1 MGITDMTALLQ
12 IVFDALSL
20 GSLYALGA
28 LGIALI
34 FGVMRLVNFAHGDYI
49 AFCVF
54 ALLWPSIDAAAIVF
68 AGNLPTV
75 ILIPLI
81 LAIGAGLSVLSEI
94 LVFRR
99 FRNAN
104 PATMMIAS
112 FALGFVIK
120 YFLLMLYSSRPKSI
134 DLWSNLTQQIEISGA
149 RIPPLQVI
157 TIGVTIAIL
166 LALTA
171 FLKRT
176 RYGLEMRAAAEN
188 FTMARML
195 GVRANR
201 VIMLAFALSG
211 ALAAA
216 VGLILVTQT
225 GTVDIQMGANIM
237 LVAFVATVI
246 GGLGSL
252 PGAVIAGF
260 LIGGLTSLMQ
270 AYLPPDARPFRDAF
284 VYGLVI
290 VMLIWRPN
298 GLFASKAAKQRV

>member
-12 IVFDALSL
+12 ILFDALSL

-49 AFCVF
+49 SFCVF
-54 ALLWPSIDAAAIVF
+54 AMLWPSIDAAAIVF
-68 AGNLPTV
+68 LGKLPTV
-75 ILIPLI
+75 LLVPLI

-94 LVFRR
+94 VVFRR

-134 DLWSNLTQQIEISGA
+134 DLWSNLSQQVEIFGA

-157 TIGVTIAIL
+157 TIVVTIVIL
-166 LALTA
+166 LALTT

-176 RYGLEMRAAAEN
+176 RFGLEMRAAAEN

-195 GVRANR
+195 GVRANL
-201 VIMLAFALSG
+201 VIMLAFAVSG
-211 ALAAA
+211 MLAAA
-216 VGLILVTQT
+216 IGLILVTQT
-225 GTVDIQMGANIM
+225 GTVDIQMGANLM

-252 PGAVIAGF
+252 PGAVLAGY
-260 LIGGLTSLMQ
+260 LIGAATVIMQ
-270 AYLPPDARPFRDAF
+270 VVLPPDARPFRDGF
-284 VYGLVI
+284 VYGAVI

-298 GLFASKAAKQRV
+298 GLFSAKAAKQRV

>member
-1 MGITDMTALLQ
+1 MTALLQ
-12 IVFDALSL
+12 ILFDALSL

-49 AFCVF
+49 SFCVF
-54 ALLWPSIDAAAIVF
+54 AMLWPSIDAAAIVF
-68 AGNLPTV
+68 LGKLPTV
-75 ILIPLI
+75 LLVPLI

-94 LVFRR
+94 VVFRR

-134 DLWSNLTQQIEISGA
+134 DLWSNLSQQVEIFGA

-157 TIGVTIAIL
+157 TIVVTIVIL
-166 LALTA
+166 LALTT

-176 RYGLEMRAAAEN
+176 RFGLEMRAAAEN

-195 GVRANR
+195 GVRANL
-201 VIMLAFALSG
+201 VIMLAFAVSG
-211 ALAAA
+211 MLAAA
-216 VGLILVTQT
+216 IGLILVTQT
-225 GTVDIQMGANIM
+225 GTVDIQMGANLM

-252 PGAVIAGF
+252 PGAVLAGY
-260 LIGGLTSLMQ
+260 LIGAATVIMQ
-270 AYLPPDARPFRDAF
+270 VVLPPDARPFRDAF
-284 VYGLVI
+284 VYGAVI

-298 GLFASKAAKQRV
+298 GLFSAKAAKQRV

>member
-1 MGITDMTALLQ
+1 MTALLQ

-68 AGNLPTV
+68 AGALPTV
-75 ILIPLI
+75 VLVPLI
-81 LAIGAGLSVLSEI
+81 LCIGAGLSVLSEI

-134 DLWSNLTQQIEISGA
+134 DLWSNLTQQVEVFGA

-157 TIGVTIAIL
+157 TIGITIVIL
-166 LALTA
+166 AALTA
-171 FLKRT
+171 FLKHT

-201 VIMLAFALSG
+201 VIMLAFAVSG
-211 ALAAA
+211 MLAAA
-216 VGLILVTQT
+216 IGLILVAQT
-225 GTVDIQMGANIM
+225 GTVDIQMGANLM

-246 GGLGSL
+246 GGRVTL
-252 PGAVIAGF
+252 PGAVLAGF
-260 LIGGLTSLMQ
+260 LIGAATVVMQ
-270 AYLPPDARPFRDAF
+270 VVLPPDARPFREAF
-284 VYGLVI
+284 VYGAVI

-298 GLFASKAAKQRV
+298 GLFASKAVRQRV

>member
-1 MGITDMTALLQ
+1 MRANSSGAMRCARPISDMESTEMTALLQ
-12 IVFDALSL
+12 VLFDALSL

-54 ALLWPSIDAAAIVF
+54 AMLWPSIDAAAIVF

-75 ILIPLI
+75 ILVPFI
-81 LAIGAGLSVLSEI
+81 LAVGAGLSVVSEI

-112 FALGFVIK
+112 FALGFVIR

-134 DLWSNLTQQIEISGA
+134 DLWSNLTQQVEIFGA

-157 TIGVTIAIL
+157 TIVVTIVIL

-176 RYGLEMRAAAEN
+176 RFGLEMRAAAEN

-201 VIMLAFALSG
+201 VIMLAFAVSG
-211 ALAAA
+211 MLAAA
-216 VGLILVTQT
+216 IGLILVTQT
-225 GTVDIQMGANIM
+225 GTVDINMGANLM

-252 PGAVIAGF
+252 PGAVLAGY
-260 LIGGLTSLMQ
+260 LIGAATVIMQ
-270 AYLPPDARPFRDAF
+270 VVLPPDARPFRDAF
-284 VYGLVI
+284 VYAAVI
-290 VMLIWRPN
+290 
-298 GLFASKAAKQRV
+298 

>member
-1 MGITDMTALLQ
+1 MTALLQ
-12 IVFDALSL
+12 ILFDALSL

-54 ALLWPSIDAAAIVF
+54 AMLWPSIDAAAIVF

-81 LAIGAGLSVLSEI
+81 LLIGAGLSVLSEI

-99 FRNAN
+99 LRNAN

-134 DLWSNLTQQIEISGA
+134 DLWSNLSQQIEVMGA

-157 TIGVTIAIL
+157 TISTTLVIL
-166 LALTA
+166 VALTA

-216 VGLILVTQT
+216 IGLILVTQT
-225 GTVDIQMGANIM
+225 GTVDIQMGVNVM
-237 LVAFVATVI
+237 LVAFIATVI

-252 PGAVIAGF
+252 PGAVVAGF
-260 LIGGLTSLMQ
+260 LIGGVSSLMQ
-270 AYLPPDARPFRDAF
+270 AYLPADARPFKDAF
-284 VYGLVI
+284 VYAAVI
-290 VMLIWRPN
+290 ATLIWRPN
-298 GLFASKAAKQRV
+298 GLFAPRSAKQRV

>member
-1 MGITDMTALLQ
+1 MTALLQ
-12 IVFDALSL
+12 ILFDALSL

-49 AFCVF
+49 SFCVF
-54 ALLWPSIDAAAIVF
+54 AMLWPSIDAAAIVF
-68 AGNLPTV
+68 AGKLPTV
-75 ILIPLI
+75 LLVPLI

-94 LVFRR
+94 VVFRR

-134 DLWSNLTQQIEISGA
+134 DLWSNLSQQIEIFGA

-157 TIGVTIAIL
+157 TIAVTIVIL
-166 LALTA
+166 LALTT

-176 RYGLEMRAAAEN
+176 RFGLEMRAAAEN

-195 GVRANR
+195 GVRANM
-201 VIMLAFALSG
+201 VIMMAFAVSG
-211 ALAAA
+211 MLAAA
-216 VGLILVTQT
+216 IGLILVTQT
-225 GTVDIQMGANIM
+225 GTVDIQMGANLM

-252 PGAVIAGF
+252 PGAVVAGY
-260 LIGGLTSLMQ
+260 LIGAATVIMQ
-270 AYLPPDARPFRDAF
+270 VVLPPDARPFRDAF
-284 VYGLVI
+284 VYGAVI

-298 GLFASKAAKQRV
+298 GLFSAKAAKQRV